1 MFPTTKDIGQ
11 LGEDLAAKYLK
22 RNGFTIIIRN
32 YRKKYGE
39 LDIIA
44 ENEGDLV
51 FIEVKT
57 RTTESHGS
65 AEEAVTV
72 SKQQQIIKLA
82 MIYISENELF
92 DKSVR
97 FDVVSILLNKRK
109 AVKINL
115 IKHAFSVSTY

>member
-11 LGEDLAAKYLK
+11 LGEDLAAKFLK

-97 FDVVSILLNKRK
+97 FDVVSIL
-109 AVKINL
+109 
-115 IKHAFSVSTY
+115 